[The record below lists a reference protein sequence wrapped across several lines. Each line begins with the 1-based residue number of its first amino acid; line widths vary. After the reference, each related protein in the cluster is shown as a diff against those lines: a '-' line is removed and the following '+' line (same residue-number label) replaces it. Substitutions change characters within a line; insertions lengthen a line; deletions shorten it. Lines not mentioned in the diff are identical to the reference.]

1 MFSIIRHILPVR
13 VSNNIKLSEITVITG
28 GRLRPTG
35 QKHRMLAKNQE
46 GLVALKARGRSAVVK
61 LREGVSKLTLATRA
75 SWSAVRSHAAG
86 G

>member
-1 MFSIIRHILPVR
+1 
-13 VSNNIKLSEITVITG
+13 
-28 GRLRPTG
+28 
-35 QKHRMLAKNQE
+35 MLAKNQE